1 MYKYY
6 IPSSFIFSCLICTYD
21 WAFYGANGSTQH
33 TSVSLALK
41 NDGNIY
47 IKLKTRKKLKLH
59 LPYTGDTTKN
69 KRLFKSSQPEKL
81 ITSKV
86 SSSSKIFQSFNTSP
100 TSFSVNFFHHNFS
113 GFFHFFF
120 VHLDQQKYSSQTFF
134 VSLHKKKRKKSYHFC
149 NIN

>member
-47 IKLKTRKKLKLH
+47 IKLKKRKKLKLH

-69 KRLFKSSQPEKL
+69 KRLFKSSQPEKTYNL
-81 ITSKV
+81 KSLQFFENFPIIQHFSDFFLRKFF
-86 SSSSKIFQSFNTSP
+86 SS
-100 TSFSVNFFHHNFS
+100 
-113 GFFHFFF
+113 
-120 VHLDQQKYSSQTFF
+120 
-134 VSLHKKKRKKSYHFC
+134 
-149 NIN
+149 